1 MISKIFMM
9 KNPSSVL
16 RSNLV
21 KAMIIETNE
30 KRQRKKRLVT
40 NAKKYL

>member
-1 MISKIFMM
+1 MISKIFTM

-21 KAMIIETNE
+21 KATIIEANE
-30 KRQRKKRLVT
+30 KRQRKNRLVT